1 MNHKANDTTHIDSI
15 IVRYLMGSATHEET
29 EELLRWIEQSEE
41 NKKVFLNS
49 RIFGKAFIQLST
61 SMK

>member
-1 MNHKANDTTHIDSI
+1 MNHKDNDTTHIDSI

-41 NKKVFLNS
+41 NKKVF
-49 RIFGKAFIQLST
+49 F
-61 SMK
+61 